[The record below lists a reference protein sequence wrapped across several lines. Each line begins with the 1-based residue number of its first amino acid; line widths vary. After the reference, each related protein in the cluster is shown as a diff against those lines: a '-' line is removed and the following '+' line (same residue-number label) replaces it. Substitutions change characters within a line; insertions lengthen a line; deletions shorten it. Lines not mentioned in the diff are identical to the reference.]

1 MQNKKIAKCFDT
13 TSFKALAGNG
23 LSANVDGKTV
33 VGGSMK
39 FISSKI
45 SVDDNIKKLRQKNL
59 LKTAKHRFCLWG
71 IISFSV

>member
-1 MQNKKIAKCFDT
+1 MNMPSKNVKCFDT

-45 SVDDNIKKLRQKNL
+45 SVDDNIKIRQKNL